1 MGTKSPWA
9 AAILPFVLVA
19 IIGVSLAHADAVEEL
34 RQSLS
39 IVLLLA
45 VIGLAW
51 YGGRNAGII
60 AALLVTCTIWIAPLL
75 AERLR
80 DVRQDVPVIAMC
92 VESIAL
98 LLAAMLTG
106 GLRDAREQAEAALA
120 ERDARLALV
129 SQQLPA
135 ILWSTDTELN
145 VTTSMGMGGLST
157 AGEDGGSEHPTA
169 TSIGTFLQH
178 LDPSSAS
185 SPARA
190 VHMEALRGA
199 ASTYEVG
206 WRDRSFQCHLEPLR
220 NPDADI
226 IGVVGVAVE
235 ITERKR
241 AEEHLQAAKD
251 LAETATRYKDRF
263 LAMLSH
269 ELRTPL
275 TPVLAAASVLRSD
288 PSLPERTRDDLEM
301 IHRNVELEVRLI
313 DDLLD
318 LTRISKG
325 KLEFRFE
332 TEDVHGLLRST
343 IDMCRDEAASKRLTI
358 REDLAA
364 AHHHVAADGARLR
377 QVFWNLLKNSV
388 KFTPDDGRITIRTQ
402 EGADGRVIVDVID
415 TGVGIE
421 PNVLPHVFD
430 AFVQGGA
437 TVTRSYGGLGLG
449 LAISKALIEA
459 HHGRLEAHSDG
470 QGRGA
475 TFRIELPVVPAPATT
490 LAPQAESPPHAA
502 PETQR
507 ARPLEILLVED
518 HYDTA
523 RVLKRLLD
531 GSGYHVRT
539 ADSVN
544 AALAVAASEPVDL
557 LVSDLGLPDGTGF
570 DLMRQLLARR
580 PLKGIALSGFGT
592 DQDIERSREAG
603 FACHLTKPVDFRRL
617 EEAIE
622 QVACVAC

>member
-1 MGTKSPWA
+1 
-9 AAILPFVLVA
+9 
-19 IIGVSLAHADAVEEL
+19 
-34 RQSLS
+34 
-39 IVLLLA
+39 
-45 VIGLAW
+45 
-51 YGGRNAGII
+51 
-60 AALLVTCTIWIAPLL
+60 
-75 AERLR
+75 
-80 DVRQDVPVIAMC
+80 
-92 VESIAL
+92 
-98 LLAAMLTG
+98 
-106 GLRDAREQAEAALA
+106 
-120 ERDARLALV
+120 
-129 SQQLPA
+129 
-135 ILWSTDTELN
+135 
-145 VTTSMGMGGLST
+145 
-157 AGEDGGSEHPTA
+157 
-169 TSIGTFLQH
+169 
-178 LDPSSAS
+178 
-185 SPARA
+185 
-190 VHMEALRGA
+190 MEALRGA
-199 ASTYEVG
+199 ASTYEVS
-206 WRDRSFQCHLEPLR
+206 WRERSFQCHLEPLR
-220 NPDADI
+220 NPDDDI

-241 AEEHLQAAKD
+241 AEQHLQAAKD
-251 LAETATRYKDRF
+251 VAETATRYKDRF

-275 TPVLAAASVLRSD
+275 TPVLAAASVLRTD
-288 PSLPERTRDDLEM
+288 ASLSQRTRDDLEM

-332 TEDVHGLLRST
+332 TEDVHALLRST
-343 IDMCRDEAASKRLTI
+343 IDMCRDEAGAKRLMIKQELRAT
-358 REDLAA
+358 
-364 AHHHVAADGARLR
+364 HHHVAADGARLR

-388 KFTPDDGRITIRTQ
+388 KFTPDDGRVTVRTAD
-402 EGADGRVIVDVID
+402 GADGRVVVEVTD

-421 PNVLPHVFD
+421 PSFLPHVFD
-430 AFVQGGA
+430 AFQQGGA

-449 LAISKALIEA
+449 LAISKALVEA

-475 TFRIELPVVPAPATT
+475 TFRIELPAVVAPAT
-490 LAPQAESPPHAA
+490 AVPEIEPPIAA
-502 PETQR
+502 PEPQR

-544 AALAVAASEPVDL
+544 AALAVAATEPVDL

-570 DLMRQLLARR
+570 DLMRQLMERR
-580 PLKGIALSGFGT
+580 PVKGIALSGFGT

-622 QVACVAC
+622 QVAC

>member
-19 IIGVSLAHADAVEEL
+19 IVGVALAHADAVDEL
-34 RQSLS
+34 RQSLPV
-39 IVLLLA
+39 ILLLA
-45 VIGLAW
+45 VVGLSW
-51 YGGRNAGII
+51 YGGRNTGVI

-80 DVRQDVPVIAMC
+80 DVREDAPVIAMC

-98 LLAAMLTG
+98 LGAALLTG
-106 GLRDAREQAEAALA
+106 GLRDAREQAAAALA

-129 SQQLPA
+129 SEQLPA
-135 ILWSTDTELN
+135 ILWSTDTALN

-325 KLEFRFE
+325 KIEFRFE

-358 REDLAA
+358 REELAA

-388 KFTPDDGRITIRTQ
+388 KFTPDHGAITIRTA
-402 EGADGRVIVDVID
+402 EGADGRVIVEVID

-470 QGRGA
+470 RDRGA
-475 TFRIELPVVPAPATT
+475 TFRIELPAIAAPA
-490 LAPQAESPPHAA
+490 LGS
-502 PETQR
+502 ETGEPATEASREPQR

-544 AALAVAASEPVDL
+544 AALAVAATGQVDL

-570 DLMRQLLARR
+570 DLMRQLLERR
-580 PLKGIALSGFGT
+580 PVKGIALSGYGT

-622 QVACVAC
+622 QVAC

>member
-1 MGTKSPWA
+1 MGTAKSPWV

-19 IIGVSLAHADAVEEL
+19 IVGVAFAQADALHEL
-34 RQSLS
+34 RQL
-39 IVLLLA
+39 IPVILLLA
-45 VIGLAW
+45 VVGLSW
-51 YGGRNAGII
+51 YGGRNIGVI
-60 AALLVTCTIWIAPLL
+60 AALLVTWAIWIAPLL
-75 AERLR
+75 AERFR
-80 DVRQDVPVIAMC
+80 GIPQDAPIIAMC
-92 VESIAL
+92 IESIAL
-98 LLAAMLTG
+98 LVAALLVG
-106 GLRDAREQAEAALA
+106 GLRDARERAEIALA
-120 ERDARLALV
+120 ERDARLTLV

-145 VTTSMGMGGLST
+145 VKTSMGMGGLSA
-157 AGEDGGSEHPTA
+157 AGDDGDSEHPTA
-169 TSIGTFLQH
+169 TSIGSFLQH
-178 LDPSSAS
+178 LDPANPS

-206 WRDRSFQCHLEPLR
+206 WRERSFQCHLEPLR
-220 NPDADI
+220 NPDGDI

-241 AEEHLQAAKD
+241 AEQHLQDAKD
-251 LAETATRYKDRF
+251 VAETATRYKDRF

-275 TPVLAAASVLRSD
+275 TPVLAAASVLRND
-288 PSLPERTRDDLEM
+288 ASLSQRTRDDLEM
-301 IHRNVELEVRLI
+301 IHRNVALEVRLI

-332 TEDVHGLLRST
+332 TEDVHALLLNT
-343 IDMCRDEAASKRLTI
+343 IDMCRDEAGAKRLTI
-358 REDLAA
+358 KQELRAT
-364 AHHHVAADGARLR
+364 HHHVGADGARLR

-388 KFTPDDGRITIRTQ
+388 KFTPDDGRVTVRTAD
-402 EGADGRVIVDVID
+402 GNDGRVIVEVTD

-421 PNVLPHVFD
+421 PSFLPHVFD
-430 AFVQGGA
+430 AFQQGGT

-449 LAISKALIEA
+449 LAISKALVEA

-475 TFRIELPVVPAPATT
+475 TFRIELPAVAAPVTVA
-490 LAPQAESPPHAA
+490 APQAEPIAA
-502 PETQR
+502 HETQR

-544 AALAVAASEPVDL
+544 AALAVAATEPVDL

-570 DLMRQLLARR
+570 DLMRQLMQRR

-622 QVACVAC
+622 QVAC

>member
-1 MGTKSPWA
+1 
-9 AAILPFVLVA
+9 
-19 IIGVSLAHADAVEEL
+19 
-34 RQSLS
+34 
-39 IVLLLA
+39 
-45 VIGLAW
+45 
-51 YGGRNAGII
+51 
-60 AALLVTCTIWIAPLL
+60 
-75 AERLR
+75 
-80 DVRQDVPVIAMC
+80 
-92 VESIAL
+92 
-98 LLAAMLTG
+98 
-106 GLRDAREQAEAALA
+106 
-120 ERDARLALV
+120 
-129 SQQLPA
+129 
-135 ILWSTDTELN
+135 
-145 VTTSMGMGGLST
+145 
-157 AGEDGGSEHPTA
+157 
-169 TSIGTFLQH
+169 
-178 LDPSSAS
+178 
-185 SPARA
+185 
-190 VHMEALRGA
+190 
-199 ASTYEVG
+199 
-206 WRDRSFQCHLEPLR
+206 
-220 NPDADI
+220 
-226 IGVVGVAVE
+226 
-235 ITERKR
+235 
-241 AEEHLQAAKD
+241 
-251 LAETATRYKDRF
+251 
-263 LAMLSH
+263 
-269 ELRTPL
+269 
-275 TPVLAAASVLRSD
+275 
-288 PSLPERTRDDLEM
+288 
-301 IHRNVELEVRLI
+301 
-313 DDLLD
+313 
-318 LTRISKG
+318 
-325 KLEFRFE
+325 
-332 TEDVHGLLRST
+332 
-343 IDMCRDEAASKRLTI
+343 
-358 REDLAA
+358 
-364 AHHHVAADGARLR
+364 LR
-377 QVFWNLLKNSV
+377 QVCWNLLKNSV

-475 TFRIELPVVPAPATT
+475 TFRIELPVVAAPATT
-490 LAPQAESPPHAA
+490 LAPQAEPPSHAA